1 MLWIENNG
9 LDTSEIQSKLIFN
22 EKELAIRYN
31 ELAPKGEVDLVVIG
45 CPQASVGEV
54 RATAAEVRTRMELGE
69 KIPNHR
75 LWVFTSSYNYKT
87 LENDGTVNLL
97 EEAGALVLKD
107 TCPEVT
113 PYNRTKYNHLITNS
127 LKAEHYLTSG
137 LNNMPTSVAKIEEC
151 VAIAFDPFRIEGERP
166 TLEEKSH
173 GIVQSAKTYQTG
185 KITLQ
190 GESLPSQNEWEIYG
204 RALVTDVPITYLGY
218 VNRDSGVIEDPGHP
232 LDGVAIEDTILIY
245 PKGSGS
251 TVAPYVLMGLI
262 YTGKGPKGI
271 VNRDVC
277 PLSMPAASLLGVP
290 YATKFDEDP
299 CLEINS
305 GDEIVMKLENGTVR
319 LEVIQ
324 RCDA

>member
-1 MLWIENNG
+1 MKRNY
-9 LDTSEIQSKLIFN
+9 T
-22 EKELAIRYN
+22 IRYN
-31 ELAPKGEVDLVVIG
+31 ELSPKGEVDLVVIG

-54 RATAAEVRTRMELGE
+54 RATASEVRTHMELGE
-69 KIPNHR
+69 RIPNHR
-75 LWVFTSSYNYKT
+75 LWVFTSSHNYKT
-87 LENDGTVNLL
+87 LEIDGTVGLL
-97 EEAGALVLKD
+97 EDAGALVLKD

-113 PYNRTKYNHLITNS
+113 PYNRLKYNHLITNS

-137 LNNMPTSVAKIEEC
+137 LNNMPTSVATIEEC
-151 VAIAFDPFRIEGERP
+151 VAIAFDPQRIEGERP

-173 GIVQSAKTYQTG
+173 AIVSSSKTHKTG
-185 KITLQ
+185 KITLLGQ
-190 GESLPSQNEWEIYG
+190 SIPSQNKWEIHG
-204 RALVTDVPITYLGY
+204 KALVTDVPITYLGY

-232 LDGVAIEDTILIY
+232 LDGVEIKDTILIY

-262 YTGKGPKGI
+262 YSGKGPIGI
-271 VNRDVC
+271 INRDVC
-277 PLSMPAASLLGVP
+277 PLSMPAASLLGIP

-305 GDEIVMKLENGTVR
+305 GDEIVMKLEDSTVR
-319 LEVIQ
+319 LEIIR

>member
-1 MLWIENNG
+1 M
-9 LDTSEIQSKLIFN
+9 
-22 EKELAIRYN
+22 
-31 ELAPKGEVDLVVIG
+31 
-45 CPQASVGEV
+45 
-54 RATAAEVRTRMELGE
+54 
-69 KIPNHR
+69 
-75 LWVFTSSYNYKT
+75 
-87 LENDGTVNLL
+87 
-97 EEAGALVLKD
+97 
-107 TCPEVT
+107 
-113 PYNRTKYNHLITNS
+113 
-127 LKAEHYLTSG
+127 
-137 LNNMPTSVAKIEEC
+137 
-151 VAIAFDPFRIEGERP
+151 
-166 TLEEKSH
+166 
-173 GIVQSAKTYQTG
+173 
-185 KITLQ
+185 
-190 GESLPSQNEWEIYG
+190 
-204 RALVTDVPITYLGY
+204 TDVPITYLGY